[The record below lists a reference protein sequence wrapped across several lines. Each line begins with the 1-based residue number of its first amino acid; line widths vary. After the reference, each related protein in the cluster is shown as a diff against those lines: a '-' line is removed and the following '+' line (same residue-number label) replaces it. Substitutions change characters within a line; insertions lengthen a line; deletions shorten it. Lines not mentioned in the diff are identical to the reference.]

1 MSELRPSHP
10 LVALTIA
17 RLREFLRE
25 PAALFWVFGF
35 PVLLAI
41 GLGVAFRVKPPEK
54 LRVAVEVDGGIPSA
68 AEARVIEW
76 LRASDELVVTG
87 QSAEDAARDLKRSK
101 LDLVVIVAKGSSTA
115 APSVA
120 YRWDGTKPESRTAR
134 LVVDG
139 VVEVAAGRR
148 DVLAKEDRPVTEAG
162 ERYIDFLLPGLI
174 GLNLMGSS
182 MWGIGYAV
190 VETRSRKLMKRFA
203 ATPMRRT
210 HYLLSFI
217 LSRFAF
223 LFLEVVLLVAFGS
236 LAFDVRVHGTFAA
249 VGVIATLGAL
259 SFAGLALLI
268 AARPRTVET
277 ASGLMNLAMM
287 PSWFLSGTFFSY
299 ERFPEL
305 VQPIIRAL
313 PLTAL
318 NDALR
323 AVMNDGKPLG
333 ALGHELVVL
342 TLWGVVSFVLAL
354 RLFRW
359 K

>member
-1 MSELRPSHP
+1 MSDVRPSHP

-35 PVLLAI
+35 PILLAI
-41 GLGVAFRVKPPEK
+41 GLGVAFRTKPPEK
-54 LRVAVEVDGGIPSA
+54 LRAAVEVDSGLPTPA
-68 AEARVIEW
+68 QARVLEA
-76 LRASDELVVTG
+76 LQASDELVATG
-87 QSAEDAARDLKRSK
+87 QSTEHAARDLKQSK
-101 LDLVVIVAKGSSTA
+101 VDLVVVVSGSSTIA
-115 APSVA
+115 AVS
-120 YRWDGTKPESRTAR
+120 YRWDDLRPESRTAR
-134 LVVDG
+134 LVVDD
-139 VVEVAAGRR
+139 VLERAAGRR
-148 DVLAKEDRPVTEAG
+148 DVLAKIDRPVTEAG
-162 ERYIDFLLPGLI
+162 ERYIDYLLPGLI

-203 ATPMRRT
+203 ATPMRRS
-210 HYLLSFI
+210 HYLLAFI

-223 LFLEVVLLVAFGS
+223 LFLEVVLLVAFGG
-236 LAFDVRVHGTFAA
+236 LAFGVHVHGSFTA
-249 VGVIATLGAL
+249 VAVLATLGAL

-287 PSWFLSGTFFSY
+287 PSWFLSGTFFSW
-299 ERFPEL
+299 ERFPE
-305 VQPIIRAL
+305 VVHPIIRAL

-323 AVMNDGKPLG
+323 GVMNDGKPLT

-342 TLWGVVSFVLAL
+342 TLWGVLGFVVAL
-354 RLFRW
+354 RIFRW